1 MKLIKVKYTCPQC
14 GKVNILWQQEKPITT
29 FCSFC
34 ETRME
39 ATILEE
45 VEKDG
50 VEMPVSHG

>member
-50 VEMPVSHG
+50 VEMPVYHG